1 MGHADVTRSTGSTG
15 TMLIRIADSAGTQG
29 VITANHI
36 QFWLNAGQTA
46 TNVGSAPWSGWVNGV
61 NVGGNF
67 SYPSGNPWVLIAEYY
82 VGYSQDV
89 RFSIG
94 ATGTQGLGGPS
105 DLWASV
111 SRATI
116 PPPPHM
122 RTNAEGNPDQITPTS
137 MRVRFD
143 SQGDGG
149 SPVTAFQI
157 IWGPTPDLA
166 GTNQPIVNSSGTTIF
181 TDLDPGVTYYFA
193 ARTCNALGCS
203 PWSNGTSAT
212 TTNPGPPTVNS
223 VTPSATGTSATV
235 SLSPPSGFTASSY
248 NIQRRTPGGSWSTVA
263 SGSANPSQVVS
274 GLTPGQTYE
283 WRASAVVQ
291 GYTTGVS
298 GTKTATQPQ
307 PNASPGAFWNGDTP
321 DTPTTNYTWTGTAG
335 ASTSQAQT
343 LTGGAVGWLSG
354 PEAVSKGSGGTAV
367 QYQVNGGLEPNGN
380 GGAWSALYVMLTNAT
395 GNGFRGGTDGV
406 DGYAVVTEGGQYMG
420 SIHVQPN
427 RSRVLAAMWVWY
439 NAGGA
444 EIGTTLGASV
454 SVGANATARLSV
466 LGTAPV
472 GAVRGAVVFTDPAGS
487 SMMQAGDTVR
497 ADANMGST
505 GILYP
510 YFDGNTPDSTQFIYS
525 WVGAANSSPSQ
536 REAVPQAEQNPLQ
549 DPNCPPLPVPPAPP
563 VIEDEC
569 IDPIGSWRRRLFSID
584 AGSVPDS
591 LSAVPTVTLQ
601 TFGQSE
607 SQVRLRWYRNPDCL
621 PPLSVDT
628 SLWEYEQIISFIPA
642 NTVITLDGVSERVWA
657 SINGADPIPAD
668 SLLYGTNGVPATWPT
683 LSCEGCWL
691 ISLDTDLA
699 SDVSN
704 LLPTA
709 SLTVRE

>member
-1 MGHADVTRSTGSTG
+1 MGYADYTRGTGTTG
-15 TMLIRIADSAGTQG
+15 TMMIRVADAAGQNG

-36 QFWLNAGQTA
+36 QFWLNAGQGA
-46 TNVGSAPWSGWVNGV
+46 TNVGSAPWSGYVNGV
-61 NVGGNF
+61 GVGGNF

-82 VGYSQDV
+82 VGYTQDV

-94 ATGTQGLGGPS
+94 ATGTQGLGGPT
-105 DLWASV
+105 DFWV
-111 SRATI
+111 TVNRATV
-116 PPPPHM
+116 PPAPTPWCISP
-122 RTNAEGNPDQITPTS
+122 NPNQITPTTL
-137 MRVRFD
+137 RAQFC

-149 SPVTAFQI
+149 SAITSWAIQIATNPSFTNAFTAAS
-157 IWGPTPDLA
+157 T
-166 GTNQPIVNSSGTTIF
+166 GTTTF
-181 TDLDPGVTYYFA
+181 TDLVPGTTYYFR
-193 ARTCNALGCS
+193 ARGQNAIGVS
-203 PWSNGTSAT
+203 AWSDTWSGT
-212 TTNPGPPTVNS
+212 TTNPGPPGITS

-235 SLSPPSGFTASSY
+235 VLTAPSGFTVSSY
-248 NIQRRTPGGSWSTVA
+248 NIQNRTPGGSWTTVA
-263 SGSANPSQVVS
+263 TGSANPSQVVS

-291 GYTTGVS
+291 GYTTAVGNVVS
-298 GTKTATQPQ
+298 ATQPQ
-307 PNASPGAFWNGDTP
+307 PNASPGSFWNGDTP
-321 DTPTTNYTWTGTAG
+321 DTPTTNYTWTGAAG

-380 GGAWSALYVMLTNAT
+380 GGDWSALYVMLTGAT

-420 SIHVQPN
+420 SIHVEPN
-427 RSRVLAAMWVWY
+427 RTRVLAAMWVWY
-439 NAGGA
+439 NGAGV
-444 EIGTTLGASV
+444 EIGTTLGAPV
-454 SVGANATARLSV
+454 SVGAGATARLTV

-487 SMMQAGDTVR
+487 SMMAAGDTIR
-497 ADANMGST
+497 ADADMAST

-510 YFDGNTPDSTQFIYS
+510 YFDGDTPDSTQFIYS
-525 WVGAANSSPSQ
+525 WVGAADSSPSQ
-536 REAVPQAEQNPLQ
+536 REAIPQDEQNPLL
-549 DPNCPPLPVPPAPP
+549 DPNCPPLPQPPAPP
-563 VIEDEC
+563 VIEDDC
-569 IDPIGSWRRRLFSID
+569 IDPIGSWRRRLFAID
-584 AGSVPDS
+584 GSAIPDS
-591 LSAVPTVTLQ
+591 LSAVPTVTLE
-601 TFGQSE
+601 TFGQTE

-628 SLWEYEQIISFIPA
+628 SQWEYEQIISFIPA

-657 SINGADPIPAD
+657 SVAGADPIPAD

-699 SDVSN
+699 SNVSN
-704 LLPTA
+704 LLPSA